1 MEEIENIENAE
12 SIESFEYQQVDYTS
26 QLVNIQETLIN
37 QGELIKGTN
46 SLLLLLLVFVFIA
59 FVYKLIRF
67 IF

>member
-1 MEEIENIENAE
+1 MEEIKNIENVE

-26 QLVNIQETLIN
+26 QLVDIQETLIN
-37 QGELIKGTN
+37 QGDLIKGTN
-46 SLLLLLLVFVFIA
+46 SLLLLLLSFVFIA